1 LPVTASIPAKPGKY
15 ELLANVIAGS
25 GLLLSVRF
33 IRAPRLNRCLLCSV
47 LAQFSHLVHAARNGL
62 LLLPLIPSLCFV
74 PSSLLPRVFFLALC
88 KC

>member
-1 LPVTASIPAKPGKY
+1 VSIPAKPGKY
-15 ELLANVIAGS
+15 DLLANVIAGS
-25 GLLLSVRF
+25 GSASS
-33 IRAPRLNRCLLCSV
+33 APRLNRCLLCSV

>member
-33 IRAPRLNRCLLCSV
+33 IRAKIESRLLCSV

-62 LLLPLIPSLCFV
+62 LLLPLLPSLCFV
-74 PSSLLPRVFFLALC
+74 PLSLLPRVFFLALC